1 MEWLLDTINLA
12 AIEKGV
18 RDLPLAGVT
27 SNPTIVRR
35 EGKVDDFFEHLRQI
49 RRLIGDERT
58 LHVQAV
64 GQTTAGILADAHRIM
79 TEVDSATYIKIPTN
93 AAGLAAMKQLKA
105 EGGHVTATAIYSE
118 FQGRLAIA
126 AGADYLAPYVNR
138 MVNMN
143 IDANQVIA
151 HLAAQIERDHAATK
165 ILAASFHTVQQVND
179 AFTAGA
185 QAVTMGPELID
196 QALGT
201 PAINDAVAQFTT
213 DWESLYGEG
222 STINQLPE

>member
-18 RDLPLAGVT
+18 QDLPLAGVT

-35 EGKVDDFFEHLRQI
+35 EGKIDDFFEHLRQI

-79 TEVDSATYIKIPTN
+79 TEVDSATYIKVPTN

-201 PAINDAVAQFTT
+201 PAINDAVAQFTA

-222 STINQLPE
+222 STIDQLPE